1 MADIIKLIK
10 KQSAQRVAELSE
22 LSGRLSE
29 QLKHLINLIPENTR
43 QKSVEDF
50 LNGIRES
57 VLGEAPRKYTRRA
70 KKASASAPKR
80 AKKAKAGKGAGRR
93 GRKKKETMPVTE
105 EQKQA

>member
-10 KQSAQRVAELSE
+10 KQSAQRVAELRE
-22 LSGRLSE
+22 LSGKLSE
-29 QLKHLINLIPENTR
+29 QLKNLINLIPENTR

-57 VLGEAPRKYTRRA
+57 VLGEAPRKYKRRA
-70 KKASASAPKR
+70 KRAAASVPKR
-80 AKKAKAGKGAGRR
+80 PRKTKAGKGAGRR
-93 GRKKKETMPVTE
+93 GRKKKETAAE

>member
-10 KQSAQRVAELSE
+10 KQSKQRVAELHD

-57 VLGEAPRKYTRRA
+57 VLGETPRRKAGRKA
-70 KKASASAPKR
+70 KRASAPKR
-80 AKKAKAGKGAGRR
+80 ARKTGKGPGRR
-93 GRKKKETMPVTE
+93 GRKKKETSPSAE